1 MFPGILDFDPQFVN
15 FGVSSLTAASGK
27 VCRKGLGSERCGLWK
42 RMSVNLLERR
52 VWGRGFEEGGCL
64 KFGRE
69 KSTCLLGANLGVQRG
84 WQRRRITANS
94 PVPSSWGMSRT
105 GLKRSIHLAIAK
117 GKGMVQRRAVL
128 CGLSAEVAVY
138 LNCFIIFYLHLCVVW
153 HNTSRIILTAVLS
166 CWFCMEICM
175 VYCVSVDVLSLN

>member
-117 GKGMVQRRAVL
+117 GKGDGAETSCFVWSVCWGSCISELLYYFLSASL
-128 CGLSAEVAVY
+128 CGL
-138 LNCFIIFYLHLCVVW
+138 
-153 HNTSRIILTAVLS
+153 T
-166 CWFCMEICM
+166 
-175 VYCVSVDVLSLN
+175 